1 MAFMATIEKSQHSRY
16 ENMTGSLQNGRTSR
30 KMLSPTSN
38 VVSLP
43 EIACKIVR
51 PFKPEFR
58 EGWQLLEFL
67 FLSRKPRSD
76 QWNSRSRLEA

>member
-1 MAFMATIEKSQHSRY
+1 MAFTATVEKITTY
-16 ENMTGSLQNGRTSR
+16 ALENMTGSLQNGRTSR
-30 KMLSPTSN
+30 KMLSPTFN
-38 VVSLP
+38 VVRVP

-58 EGWQLLEFL
+58 EDFS

>member
-30 KMLSPTSN
+30 KMLSPTFD

-43 EIACKIVR
+43 ENVCKIVR

-58 EGWQLLEFL
+58 ARGTGRGCKLQYKF
-67 FLSRKPRSD
+67 SV
-76 QWNSRSRLEA
+76 